1 MGVPTVTLATKPFL
15 HAARTTARGHSIPD
29 LPVVEISH
37 DYLFEDEEKIR
48 KQVEG
53 IIAALLEGLFDSPPS
68 E

>member
-15 HAARTTARGHSIPD
+15 HAARTAACGHSIPD

-53 IIAALLEGLFDSPPS
+53 IIAALLEGLFDSPP
-68 E
+68 